1 LKNNSERSTGFS
13 IYNKEDTP
21 IEQWKDISKYM
32 FETLEPGTITDA
44 RRIYKDWRTGED
56 WEKKAVG
63 VLKGS
68 QIRTIDPV
76 KSLDKYKLYIYKDDI
91 DGSRKIYKDAL
102 RSYNKLKTPDEVDKK
117 TLKEAKKRSLDAIN
131 SIINEVR
138 SDLNALKTLGIEDAT
153 ALMNRLIRDKKIDS
167 DVRFAI
173 TRNSKIKLTDEGR
186 IVSE

>member
-1 LKNNSERSTGFS
+1 
-13 IYNKEDTP
+13 
-21 IEQWKDISKYM
+21 
-32 FETLEPGTITDA
+32 
-44 RRIYKDWRTGED
+44 
-56 WEKKAVG
+56 
-63 VLKGS
+63 
-68 QIRTIDPV
+68 
-76 KSLDKYKLYIYKDDI
+76 
-91 DGSRKIYKDAL
+91 
-102 RSYNKLKTPDEVDKK
+102 LKTPDEVDKK